1 MHEAGEGHLILILE
15 LTHQSGT
22 PLGEQEAS
30 VLLACV
36 VGRANVLE
44 NRLWSLVLFRE
55 LFFTCWEWMGVH
67 SIKHWSW
74 SHILTPTLRWKN
86 DFWSNGWIMS
96 GLCNEDIS
104 SVELRP
110 GFGRRISETNCKLRF

>member
-1 MHEAGEGHLILILE
+1 MLPFSHDHRSSFTIKQSFTVHEAGEGHLIHILE

-22 PLGEQEAS
+22 PLGEQKAS

-44 NRLWSLVLFRE
+44 HRLWSLVLFRE
-55 LFFTCWEWMGVH
+55 LFFTCWEWMGVQ

-86 DFWSNGWIMS
+86 DS
-96 GLCNEDIS
+96 GAMDGS
-104 SVELRP
+104 
-110 GFGRRISETNCKLRF
+110 